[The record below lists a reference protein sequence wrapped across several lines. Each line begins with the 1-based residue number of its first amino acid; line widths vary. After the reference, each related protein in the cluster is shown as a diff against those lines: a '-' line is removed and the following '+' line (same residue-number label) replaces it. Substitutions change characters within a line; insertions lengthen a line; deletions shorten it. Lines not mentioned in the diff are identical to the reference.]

1 TRRAAAPPGGTP
13 ASSPSQP
20 DTRPPADA
28 GDSNGVMPARDLVG
42 VATDCLAARAAGPS
56 LGLLLATARDEGV
69 VLHTEQCY
77 RPLSGQ
83 VSVRQ
88 KWSSAGKSACAA
100 PVVTSPSGK
109 PVGTSMHGWGKAADF
124 SDVTGTM
131 TFDSPG

>member
-42 VATDCLAARAAGPS
+42 VAPNCLAARAAGPS

-77 RPLSGQ
+77 RPLLDQ
-83 VSVRQ
+83 VTVKQR
-88 KWSSAGKSACAA
+88 WSAAGHSACGA
-100 PVVTSPSGK
+100 PGRTTSSGK
-109 PVGTSMHGWGKAADF
+109 PKGPSMHGRAKA
-124 SDVTGTM
+124 
-131 TFDSPG
+131 